1 MVNAVEGVDEVGRIE
16 TRGIDHIPENER
28 HSTPRNLFTVLSGAQ
43 LCFALFVFGW
53 LPIVYGLGW
62 WSAVS
67 AITVGLL
74 IGSLLLGLV
83 SLLGPG
89 TGTNTAVS
97 SGAVFGVLGRLVGS
111 LVALFI
117 AIGAYALTIWTGGQA
132 VAASAERLFGWGG
145 GDVGLAISYLLPAVV
160 TIVMAIYGH
169 ANLVRVHKVV
179 APSMAVLIV
188 VGFVVL
194 GPQFDASYQ
203 GGAYILGSFGPTW
216 VLAMLTAL
224 AAPLSYAP
232 FVNDYSRYI
241 SERRFSRRRIA
252 TAGGVG
258 IFVGLWI
265 ALIFGAYAASIFTDP
280 STDFTLGLVG
290 ISPTWYVLPLLVIGL
305 FGTVGQGSMAI
316 YGTGLDTSSL
326 FPRLSRVPATVIV
339 SAAGLALVYLGSF
352 VWNALPLVSTFIS
365 LLSIIT
371 APWVAIMLIGYFRNR
386 GEYTPEDLQ
395 VFTERRRGGR
405 YWYSGGWNPV
415 AMVAWSIAVVVGLLF
430 SANSIYVGAWSQVA
444 GGVDL
449 SFISSLAL
457 GGLIYGVA
465 VAVDPGVAA
474 VRRPRPVDS
483 SHPPV
488 PGSAGD
494 ALPTPPLEGSTP

>member
-1 MVNAVEGVDEVGRIE
+1 MVNTTAGVDEFGRIE
-16 TRGIDHIPENER
+16 TRGIDQIPESER

-67 AITVGLL
+67 AITVGLV
-74 IGSLLLGLV
+74 IGSFLLGLIT
-83 SLLGPG
+83 LLGPS

-132 VAASAERLFGWGG
+132 VAASSERLFGWGG
-145 GDVGLAISYLLPAVV
+145 GNVGLAISYLIPALV
-160 TIVMAIYGH
+160 TITMAIYGH
-169 ANLVRVHKVV
+169 ANLVSVHKIV

-188 VGFVVL
+188 VGFVAL
-194 GPQFDASYQ
+194 APQFDASYE
-203 GGAYILGSFGPTW
+203 GGAYLLGSFGPTW

-241 SERRFSRRRIA
+241 STRRASRRRIA

-265 ALIFGAYAASIFTDP
+265 ALIFGAYAATIFSDP
-280 STDFTLGLVG
+280 ATDFTFGLVE
-290 ISPTWYVLPLLVIGL
+290 ISPLWYVVPLLVIGL

-326 FPRLSRVPATVIV
+326 FPRLARVPATAIV
-339 SAAGLALVYLGSF
+339 SVLGLALVYLGSF
-352 VWNALPLVSTFIS
+352 VWNALTLVSTFIS

-386 GEYTPEDLQ
+386 GDFTPEDLQ
-395 VFTERRRGGR
+395 VFTQRRRGGR

-415 AMVAWSIAVVVGLLF
+415 AMGAWSVAVLVGLLF
-430 SANSIYVGAWSQVA
+430 SANSLYIGPWSQLA

-449 SFISSLAL
+449 SFVSSLAL

-465 VAVDPGVAA
+465 VLIDPGIAG
-474 VRRPRPVDS
+474 VRTGGSARSPQAEAS
-483 SHPPV
+483 
-488 PGSAGD
+488 GSAGD
-494 ALPTPPLEGSTP
+494 NVPSAPLEGSTP